1 MKPACWRITNAM
13 SNGQE
18 ETNPKSLEIGA
29 GLRIQGI
36 TQVFRSLL
44 IERAVSSLF
53 LPTAVLA
60 MAGCWM
66 FLVGDWYEY
75 LFRILYVGS
84 SRTSFH
90 VIACRQETQRFG
102 TLVRRLGRANERT
115 VDHIWLTFIL
125 GQEIYKST
133 GP

>member
-1 MKPACWRITNAM
+1 MIFLQRICRKLQAIDHSPRVFGFFLVNCKTSGRWWTTKPACWRITNAM

-18 ETNPKSLEIGA
+18 ETKPKSLEIGA

-53 LPTAVLA
+53 LPPAVLA

-66 FLVGDWYEY
+66 LLVGDWYENLY
-75 LFRILYVGS
+75 IYIILYVGS
-84 SRTSFH
+84 SRTS
-90 VIACRQETQRFG
+90 
-102 TLVRRLGRANERT
+102 
-115 VDHIWLTFIL
+115 
-125 GQEIYKST
+125 
-133 GP
+133 